1 MGCRKVSLLFN
12 NTIQYNIKK
21 NGEYT
26 YYYNLTSKFESKAYN
41 ERTSYCIEHATKGKM
56 NDYYMFWC
64 LAEAPLEDKFTLTLW
79 TKILS
84 VVCLLITVV
93 VYFILG
99 EHRNTFGKI
108 LINYSFAMCS
118 LMILLTIVHLTRRSS
133 RIECKIKG
141 KQIIIML
148 ESFSCLEYQSHV
160 RDKTK
165 YHMFIMIH
173 IGHLIS
179 RSSKSRTW
187 EKNLKFPFD
196 CDNTD
201 KNVTV

>member
-1 MGCRKVSLLFN
+1 
-12 NTIQYNIKK
+12 
-21 NGEYT
+21 
-26 YYYNLTSKFESKAYN
+26 
-41 ERTSYCIEHATKGKM
+41 M

-141 KQIIIML
+141 KQIIFML
-148 ESFSCLEYQSHV
+148 ESFSCLEYQSRV

-165 YHMFIMIH
+165 VSELQRHV
-173 IGHLIS
+173 HLIS
-179 RSSKSRTW
+179 RSSKSRTQ
-187 EKNLKFPFD
+187 ERNLSFLL
-196 CDNTD
+196 T
-201 KNVTV
+201 VTIQIKMLQSEPQLSG